1 MKIILKVVLLPLT
14 SICSLLANDSI
25 TANYGGYLAIA
36 QEASENSSVFEKFRT
51 FPEYRCALEID
62 DGETFAQYI
71 RFKLSKL
78 GPFLEECRKLDNIGG
93 PPLTNYQDLGFFS
106 PTTLRYIFHADQIL
120 KYFNLP
126 DNATIVEIGAGF
138 GGQAHVLQK
147 FHSCVKYYIYDLP
160 QVEALI
166 STMMNRLNWKNVCCL
181 QLNESLPEERVD
193 LLISNYAYSECDREM
208 QLGYFDRVIKKAD
221 RGYMIYNQ
229 IAAGYGIDSLSISE
243 FIDLLKKNGFRPRV
257 YKEFFAGAGNSLILW
272 DKSK

>member
-1 MKIILKVVLLPLT
+1 MKHIKKIVLFTL
-14 SICSLLANDSI
+14 SNICSLLANDSI

-36 QEASENSSVFEKFRT
+36 QEASKNPSIFEKFRT

-62 DGETFAQYI
+62 EGETFAQYI
-71 RFKLSKL
+71 RFKLFKL
-78 GPFLEECRKLDNIGG
+78 GPYLEECRKLDSIGS
-93 PPLTNYQDLGFFS
+93 PPLTNYQELGDFT

-126 DNATIVEIGAGF
+126 DNATVVEIGAGF
-138 GGQAHVLQK
+138 GGQAHVLQTL
-147 FHSCVKYYIYDLP
+147 HSCIKYYIFDLP
-160 QVEALI
+160 EVEALI
-166 STMMNRLNWKNVCCL
+166 SVMMNRLNWRNVCCL
-181 QLNESLPEERVD
+181 QLNEILPEEKVD

-208 QLGYFDRVIKKAD
+208 QLSYFDRVIKKAD

-229 IAAGYGIDSLSISE
+229 IAAGYGIDSISISE
-243 FIDLLKKNGFRPRV
+243 FINLLKQNGFRPRV